1 MTEQDV
7 LSADQTP
14 AQFQEANLFELEGGG
29 ATIVYSTTSFSGQPQ
44 FSYRDTNHSVSRS
57 GTEIRVVQTE
67 IARLVTVDIQQVPDA
82 YNLSVTLL
90 VPAVNVPR
98 QTGEIS
104 IQTVAV
110 LTTDRS
116 SAFTGPA
123 GVEGQLQA
131 YETLA
136 LSGMSRSV
144 AF

>member
-7 LSADQTP
+7 LSADQSP

-123 GVEGQLQA
+123 GVEGQLQT

-136 LSGMSRSV
+136 LSGMARAV

>member
-82 YNLSVTLL
+82 YDLSVTLL

-98 QTGEIS
+98 PPLMLITWP
-104 IQTVAV
+104 
-110 LTTDRS
+110 D
-116 SAFTGPA
+116 
-123 GVEGQLQA
+123 
-131 YETLA
+131 
-136 LSGMSRSV
+136 M
-144 AF
+144 